1 MFEKLFKY
9 PRVLMRHRNGAHA
22 DARKS
27 YLSHRADDGTAPS
40 TLLRLARELLVI
52 ANEVNLIAGQDM
64 GVEEIEAVARRWAR
78 RQQRRHRA
86 HTQRWSY
93 EFFVQTA
100 GDWLRFIGCLREP
113 VEIAV
118 PFSNLITDFATRM
131 RQERGLSSATIHNRC
146 WHARQFLAW
155 YDQHRRP
162 FSEVS
167 SPDVD
172 GFLAL
177 RGTTC
182 WSRVSVA
189 TCAKALRAFFLH
201 AEAHSWCSHGISA
214 GIESPRIFDQEGLPA
229 GPGWN
234 DVQRLIASTNTD
246 LPGDIRDRGILML
259 FAIYGLRRSEVSKLR
274 LEDCD
279 WEREIIRVPRPKQRR
294 TQDYPLTRAV
304 GEAIIRYLKDVRPR
318 CAHREVFLRLI
329 APIEPLSPSAL
340 YNLTRKRVAQLGI
353 VARHGGPHSLRHA
366 CAARLVSEELSLK
379 EIGDHLGHRSTY
391 STRTYAKVDLAGL
404 REVASFD
411 LGGLS

>member
-9 PRVLMRHRNGAHA
+9 PRVLMRHRNGA
-22 DARKS
+22 RES

-52 ANEVNLIAGQDM
+52 ANEVNLLAGQDM

-78 RQQRRHRA
+78 RQQRSHRA

-100 GDWLRFIGCLREP
+100 GDWLRFLGCLREP

-118 PFSNLITDFATRM
+118 HFSNLITDFATHM
-131 RQERGLSSATIHNRC
+131 RQERGLLSATIHNRC

-155 YDQHRRP
+155 YDQHRHP

-182 WSRVSVA
+182 WTRVSVA

-201 AEAHSWCSHGISA
+201 AEAHGWCSHGSN
-214 GIESPRIFDQEGLPA
+214 RLPA
-229 GPGWN
+229 CR
-234 DVQRLIASTNTD
+234 VQ
-246 LPGDIRDRGILML
+246 P
-259 FAIYGLRRSEVSKLR
+259 
-274 LEDCD
+274 
-279 WEREIIRVPRPKQRR
+279 
-294 TQDYPLTRAV
+294 
-304 GEAIIRYLKDVRPR
+304 
-318 CAHREVFLRLI
+318 
-329 APIEPLSPSAL
+329 
-340 YNLTRKRVAQLGI
+340 
-353 VARHGGPHSLRHA
+353 
-366 CAARLVSEELSLK
+366 
-379 EIGDHLGHRSTY
+379 
-391 STRTYAKVDLAGL
+391 AGL
-404 REVASFD
+404 
-411 LGGLS
+411 